1 MHKKSTLVL
10 SFVAVLLIIAIGVGV
25 WVLLNGR
32 EVQQAPQSATE
43 QTASYTMDEVARHN
57 TEADCWTVI
66 SGNVYDLTQFINRH
80 PGGDEVLRACG
91 TDATT
96 LFASRQTSD
105 GQPVGS
111 GSPHSKAAQEQLA
124 QLKIGILTVD

>member
-1 MHKKSTLVL
+1 
-10 SFVAVLLIIAIGVGV
+10 
-25 WVLLNGR
+25 VLLNGR